1 MISLGSRRV
10 IYLGGL
16 PIGGGNP
23 ISVQSMLRS
32 SLSNLDECISES
44 IRLLES
50 GCEVI
55 RVALVSDDQLP
66 NLLRLKREINAPL
79 VADVHFVPN
88 LAIKALFNGADGV
101 RINPGNMRDVKALK
115 ELARV
120 AKEEGKVV
128 RVGVNLGS
136 LPEEKRKAY
145 PDDASAM
152 VNVAIETIN
161 ILAEEGLENIKV
173 SLKSSDVMTTVK
185 AYRLASKL
193 IDYPLH
199 LGVTEAGPVF
209 EGAIKSA
216 VGLGIL
222 LADGIGD
229 TIRVSLTGDSLKEV
243 EVAYEILKV
252 LGLRRRGVEIISCP
266 RCGRCEIELEKIVE
280 YVRNKTKSF
289 KKNLKIAIM
298 GCVVN
303 GPGEAKDAD
312 IGIAGGK
319 GKGVIFKKGRIF
331 EVLDESR
338 LIDRF
343 IELLKEVEDNEDE

>member
-1 MISLGSRRV
+1 MLLGSKRV

-32 SLSNLDECISES
+32 SLDNLGECVSES
-44 IRLLES
+44 IRLLEG
-50 GCEVI
+50 GCEII
-55 RVALVSDDQLP
+55 RVALFSDKQLS
-66 NLLRLKREINAPL
+66 NLLQLKREINAPL
-79 VADVHFVPN
+79 VADVHFLPN
-88 LAIKALFNGADGV
+88 LAIKAILNGADGV
-101 RINPGNMRDVKALK
+101 RINPGNMRDVKALR

-161 ILAEEGLENIKV
+161 ILAEEGLEGIKV

-199 LGVTEAGPVF
+199 LGVTESGPVF

-222 LADGIGD
+222 LAEGIGD
-229 TIRVSLTGDSLKEV
+229 TIRVSLTGDGLKEV
-243 EVAYEILKV
+243 EVAYEILKA
-252 LGLRRRGVEIISCP
+252 LGLRKRGVEIVSCP
-266 RCGRCEIELEKIVE
+266 RCGRCEIELERIVE
-280 YVRNKTKSF
+280 YVRSKTKVL
-289 KKNLKIAIM
+289 KKNLKVAIM

-312 IGIAGGK
+312 LGIAGGK
-319 GKGVIFKKGRIF
+319 GRGIIFKKGEVF
-331 EVLDESR
+331 ETVDESR
-338 LIDRF
+338 LVDRF
-343 IELLKEVEDNEDE
+343 IELLKEVGNHENE